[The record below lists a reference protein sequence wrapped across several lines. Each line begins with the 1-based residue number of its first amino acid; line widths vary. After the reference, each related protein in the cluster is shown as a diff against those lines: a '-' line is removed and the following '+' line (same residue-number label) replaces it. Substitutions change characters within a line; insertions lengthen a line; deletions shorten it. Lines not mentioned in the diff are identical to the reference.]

1 MEKSK
6 KASDTTA
13 VRRCVS
19 AFVSV
24 LLLQS
29 GCCAHDPVYRDDPDP
44 VYRDDPDPLSKLQ
57 RIMSGSRERL
67 TIAERNAIV
76 AWADI
81 WFENGK
87 LPD

>member
-29 GCCAHDPVYRDDPDP
+29 GCAHDPVYRDDDDP
-44 VYRDDPDPLSKLQ
+44 VQKLA
-57 RIMSGSRERL
+57 RIRSGSRERL
-67 TIAERNAIV
+67 TIDERNAIV
-76 AWADI
+76 AWAYI